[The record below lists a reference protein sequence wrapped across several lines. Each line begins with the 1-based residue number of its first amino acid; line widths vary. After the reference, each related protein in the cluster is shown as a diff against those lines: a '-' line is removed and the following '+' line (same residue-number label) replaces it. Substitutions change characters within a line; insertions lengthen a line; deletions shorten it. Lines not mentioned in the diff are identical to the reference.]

1 MSEKK
6 IKTSRV
12 HPFSRKVRTFAFSS
26 DSIFTLWQA
35 ATHRSDWKPIIY
47 PWIQLRKALL
57 TPACTQ
63 LVPAAGKKQLF
74 RISLLLR
81 KKLLVYHIHRF
92 FKQVSEKKSSAQRKH
107 AFTFRYRLAEEIDK
121 KVWTG
126 LEPEKQYWYWKPKRF
141 FKDTVHFFFFTCSPG
156 RFWWCFPLQ
165 CWNRK

>member
-1 MSEKK
+1 MAS
-6 IKTSRV
+6 S
-12 HPFSRKVRTFAFSS
+12 HPPQWLETHYLPLNTAAE
-26 DSIFTLWQA
+26 SI
-35 ATHRSDWKPIIY
+35 IN
-47 PWIQLRKALL
+47 
-57 TPACTQ
+57 PACTQ

-81 KKLLVYHIHRF
+81 KKLLVYPIHRF
-92 FKQVSEKKSSAQRKH
+92 FKQVSEKKPLAQRKL

-126 LEPEKQYWYWKPKRF
+126 LEPEKQYWYWKPKMF